1 MYIYIYTYI
10 YIYVHI
16 YMYNK
21 YFYTYFNCLLLL
33 KNFLILAFNIGYMQ
47 LGILW
52 TLSLSLLVI
61 YDWVLKLHISSK
73 SNKQFMLDVTSGS
86 ELF

>member
-1 MYIYIYTYI
+1 MYVYIYIYIHI

-33 KNFLILAFNIGYMQ
+33 KNFLILTFNIGYMQ
-47 LGILW
+47 
-52 TLSLSLLVI
+52 
-61 YDWVLKLHISSK
+61 
-73 SNKQFMLDVTSGS
+73 
-86 ELF
+86 